1 MPYLG
6 QNLDQL
12 GVIRVKPNWDSK
24 VDKKDKVPEIKSKKY
39 IFLFVV
45 ENAVFKPTIGH
56 IEITFFAMVVYQGG

>member
-24 VDKKDKVPEIKSKKY
+24 VDKKDEVPEIKSKKY
-39 IFLFVV
+39 IFFVRC
-45 ENAVFKPTIGH
+45 
-56 IEITFFAMVVYQGG
+56 